1 MPKTIQSKLVDS
13 RVDLQNGGR
22 AQRWWAGK
30 SPKNS
35 TKYQVDSSLQVVD
48 QLAVIKKYKLKG
60 FEYGNW
66 VNNNDRN
73 DRLSATSES
82 LYDLAKIIGT
92 DNIGFDGMLGIAFG
106 ARGIPGALAHFEPS
120 TYMINLTREKGFG
133 SLAHEYGHAIDYFF
147 GTYIDQSRDY
157 ASLVGGRTTTQLLE
171 FPNSGDYRKLAN
183 KIINSVVFD
192 KKGKKSKTYEAWE
205 QNFKAGGYWFRR
217 NEIFA
222 RTFEQWV
229 RAKLKA
235 KGIKNTFLSKEKYE
249 HVAYIKPADF
259 ARVEPMMDKLIKA
272 FGQVLSG
279 KVNPGKSH
287 IEMPGKKPKAA
298 TRK

>member
-1 MPKTIQSKLVDS
+1 MASTIKSKLVDS
-13 RVDLQNGGR
+13 RGDLQAGGR
-22 AQRWWAGK
+22 AQRWWSGK
-30 SPKNS
+30 SPKKS
-35 TKYQVDSSLQVVD
+35 FRYQVDGEIDVID
-48 QLAVIKKYKLKG
+48 QFALIEKYKLKG

-66 VNNNDRN
+66 VNNNDRH
-73 DRLSATSES
+73 DRLFATSES
-82 LYDLAKIIGT
+82 LADLAKIIGSQ
-92 DNIGFDGMLGIAFG
+92 NIGFDGMLGIAFG
-106 ARGIPGALAHFEPS
+106 ARGVPGALAHFEPK

-133 SLAHEYGHAIDYFF
+133 SLAHEYGHALDYFF
-147 GTYIDQSRDY
+147 GTYIDQHREY
-157 ASLVGGRTTTQLLE
+157 ASLVGGRTTTTMLE

-183 KIINSVVFD
+183 KIINSIVFE
-192 KKGKKSKTYEAWE
+192 KKGLKSKTYQAWE
-205 QNFKAGGYWFRR
+205 QNFKPGGYWFRR

-222 RTFEQWV
+222 RAFEQWV

-272 FGQVLSG
+272 FRQVLSG
-279 KVNPGKSH
+279 KVNPAKAH